1 MNQNAPIK
9 FELTRFTA
17 LRRQIVEADP
27 EIDETTLLDTL
38 EGATNLHEAIGALVR
53 SALEDECLVTGLK
66 ARLGELKERLDRI
79 QIRIDNKRQLALS
92 TMEEA
97 GIEKILEPDF
107 TLSLR
112 ATPPSVLVTDETVIP
127 EWFWIPQP
135 SKLDKRSL
143 LDTLKAGTAI
153 TGAELSNSRRSLS
166 VRKK

>member
-1 MNQNAPIK
+1 MSVLD

-17 LRRQIVEADP
+17 LRRQIIEADP

-79 QIRIDNKRQLALS
+79 QVRIDNKRQLALS

-97 GIEKILEPDF
+97 RIEKILEPDF

-112 ATPPSVLVTDETVIP
+112 ATPPSVLVTDETVIS

-135 SKLDKRSL
+135 AKLDKRSL

-153 TGAELSNSRRSLS
+153 TGAELSNARRSLS

>member
-1 MNQNAPIK
+1 MSILDV
-9 FELTRFTA
+9 ELTRFTA
-17 LRRQIVEADP
+17 LRRQIIEADP

-38 EGATNLHEAIGALVR
+38 EGATNLHEAIAALVR
-53 SALEDECLVTGLK
+53 STLEDECLVTGLK

-79 QIRIDNKRQLALS
+79 QVRIDNKRQLALS

-112 ATPPSVLVTDETVIP
+112 TTPPSVLVTDETVIP

-135 SKLDKRSL
+135 AKLDKRSL

>member
-1 MNQNAPIK
+1 MSQITLD

-17 LRRQIVEADP
+17 LRRQIIEADP

-38 EGATNLHEAIGALVR
+38 EGATNLYEAIGALVR
-53 SALEDECLVTGLK
+53 SALDDEYLVTGLK

-112 ATPPSVLVTDETVIP
+112 TTPPSVLVTDETVIP

-135 SKLDKRSL
+135 AKLDKRSL

>member
-1 MNQNAPIK
+1 MSHITLD

-17 LRRQIVEADP
+17 LRRQIIEADP

-135 SKLDKRSL
+135 
-143 LDTLKAGTAI
+143 A
-153 TGAELSNSRRSLS
+153 
-166 VRKK
+166 

>member
-1 MNQNAPIK
+1 MK
-9 FELTRFTA
+9 SELTRFTA
-17 LRRQIVEADP
+17 LRRQIIESDP

-38 EGATNLHEAIGALVR
+38 EGATDLNEAIAAVVR
-53 SALEDECLVTGLK
+53 SALDDECLVTGIK
-66 ARLGELKERLDRI
+66 ARLSELKERLDRI
-79 QIRIDNKRQLALS
+79 QIRIEKKRQLALS

-112 ATPPSVLVTDETVIP
+112 TAPPSVLVTDETIIP
-127 EWFWIPQP
+127 EWFWVPQP
-135 SKLDKRSL
+135 AKLDKRAL

-153 TGAELSNSRRSLS
+153 TGAELANTRRSLG